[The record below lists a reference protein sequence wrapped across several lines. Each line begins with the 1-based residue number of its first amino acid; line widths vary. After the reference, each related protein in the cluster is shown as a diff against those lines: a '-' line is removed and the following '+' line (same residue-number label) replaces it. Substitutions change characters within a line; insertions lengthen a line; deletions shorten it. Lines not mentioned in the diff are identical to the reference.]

1 MISSDIL
8 IFPWTYFEVSSSHPG
23 YFSAILS
30 VPFLWL
36 KLCYEFYS
44 YKRRNRNKHQVK
56 LQNLPLLEMKTINKN
71 KKQSSCQ
78 VIEISGFGF
87 WSHKRRKRTRKKVII
102 KSPKIPVSNFIS
114 INQAKEQRTNVLS
127 RHKNLPF
134 WFWGQKRSKRTR
146 NKGLIKSWKLAVL
159 VFEAINRVR

>member
-56 LQNLPLLEMKTINKN
+56 LQNLSLLEMKTINKN

-78 VIEISGFGF
+78 VIEISGVGF
-87 WSHKRRKRTRKKVII
+87 WSHKQRKRTRNKVII
-102 KSPKIPVSNFIS
+102 TTPKIPVSKFIS
-114 INQAKEQRTNVLS
+114 INQAKEQKTNVYQGTKTYRFGFEVRNEVKELETKVLLS
-127 RHKNLPF
+127 HENLLF
-134 WFWGQKRSKRTR
+134 WSLKP
-146 NKGLIKSWKLAVL
+146 
-159 VFEAINRVR
+159 